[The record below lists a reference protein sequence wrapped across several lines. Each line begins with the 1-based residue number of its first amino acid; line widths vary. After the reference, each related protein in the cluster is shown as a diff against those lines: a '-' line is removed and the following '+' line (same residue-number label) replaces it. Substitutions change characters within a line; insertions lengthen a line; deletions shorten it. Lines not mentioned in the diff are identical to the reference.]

1 MNNLNDDNYKYDKLQ
16 VKEMIDYAIKKIEDN
31 IYTIKSQQ
39 DEIKRLEKEIENYR
53 SISYRLPYDRD
64 NQEQVNR
71 ELRENARKE
80 AELIVNEAK
89 NNANKI
95 VNDALIRT
103 EKIEMQKQLLENNVK
118 LAKKKIRNVLIQQM
132 DLVEEIEV
140 L

>member
-1 MNNLNDDNYKYDKLQ
+1 MNNLNDDNFKYDKLQ

-39 DEIKRLEKEIENYR
+39 DEIRKLENQLENYR
-53 SISYRLPYDRD
+53 NSYNLPYDRD
-64 NQEQVNR
+64 KQEQINR
-71 ELRENARKE
+71 ELRDNARKE

-95 VNDALIRT
+95 VNDALVRA
-103 EKIEMQKQLLENNVK
+103 EKIEMQKQLLESNVK

-132 DLVEEIEV
+132 DLVEEIEI